1 LSRRIESGGQMP
13 VYHPV
18 PDVLASLGISRGLFY
33 KLVRTG
39 SGPVLTKLGER
50 TLISQ
55 RNLENWLAQREVR
68 SEARAA

>member
-1 LSRRIESGGQMP
+1 
-13 VYHPV
+13 
-18 PDVLASLGISRGLFY
+18 LGISRGLFY